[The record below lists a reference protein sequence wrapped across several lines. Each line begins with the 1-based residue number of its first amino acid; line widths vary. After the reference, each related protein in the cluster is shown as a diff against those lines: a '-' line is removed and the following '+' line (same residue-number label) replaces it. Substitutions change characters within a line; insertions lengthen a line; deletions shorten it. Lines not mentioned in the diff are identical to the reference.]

1 MHTKNRGM
9 LLLAI
14 SCIGVLSLLF
24 SACGP
29 SGSSTPSQTST
40 KPVRGGTW
48 IDDLYEE
55 PDSLIP
61 NGSGETFA
69 NLVDETIWT
78 PLFIGS
84 PDGTIKP
91 GLASEVPTSSNGDIS
106 ADLKTWTFKLK
117 PNLKWSDGQP
127 LTAKDVDFTWKTW
140 NNAKFGANSTSGLD
154 LIQSAS
160 VSSDGLAITFHLSQ
174 GYEPFVAAWTDGGLA
189 PMPEHIFAKIN
200 VANILKSAQSLDPT
214 VTSGPFTMT
223 DSKPGTSYT
232 VSRNPNYYQA
242 AQGLPYLDKIV
253 FRVTTD
259 QNTILK
265 DIQSGSV
272 TSAWSLDVTKTSTY
286 KKISNYTL
294 TTAPSQSNFEAV
306 YFNLKNPLLK
316 DVTVRQAI
324 SEAINHTQLI
334 SVARQ
339 GQAAPLCTDHASAY
353 RPGYQP
359 NVVCPK
365 YDPTAAKKLLTNAG
379 YTLGADKFFSK
390 NGKKLEFQY
399 STTSNNQW
407 RAEDE
412 AIIQSDLAA
421 IGIKIDISN
430 YPASTFFSTLLPQGV
445 VGRYDLAEY
454 EQSFTYDADDNALAN
469 CNQMPSAQNNYSGGN
484 TMFYCNPTLDKLFTQ
499 EENTADP
506 TARQNAFDQIHKI
519 YLTDFPFI
527 TLYAPEDLGIV
538 NSVGHN
544 YIIGDEGASETAN
557 VWNWYCTNGK
567 C

>member
-1 MHTKNRGM
+1 MHKKNRGM
-9 LLLAI
+9 LLLAL
-14 SCIGVLSLLF
+14 SCLGILSLLF

-29 SGSSTPSQTST
+29 AGAPASPQTNT
-40 KPVRGGTW
+40 KPVKGGTW

-69 NLVDETIWT
+69 DLVDETIWT
-78 PLFIGS
+78 PLFVGS
-84 PDGTIKP
+84 PDGSIKP
-91 GLASEVPTSSNGDIS
+91 GLASEVPTSTNGDIS

-127 LTAKDVDFTWKTW
+127 LTARDIDFTWKLW
-140 NNAKFGANSTSGLD
+140 NNPKFGANTTSGLN
-154 LIQSAS
+154 LIQSAT
-160 VSSDGLAITFHLSQ
+160 VSSDGLAITFHLSH
-174 GYEPFVAAWTDGGLA
+174 GYEPFIASWTDGGLA
-189 PMPEHIFAKIN
+189 PMPEHIFSKIN
-200 VANILKSAQSLDPT
+200 VANILKSSQSLDPT

-232 VSRNPNYYQA
+232 VSRNPYYYQA

-253 FRVTTD
+253 FRVTPD

-265 DIQSGSV
+265 DIQSGAV
-272 TSAWSLDVTKTSTY
+272 DSAWNLDVTKTSTY
-286 KKISNYTL
+286 KKLAGYKL
-294 TTAPSQSNFEAV
+294 TTAPAASNFEAI
-306 YFNLKNPLLK
+306 YFNEKNPLLQ
-316 DVTVRQAI
+316 DVTVRKAVA
-324 SEAINHTQLI
+324 EAINQAQLI

-339 GQAAPLCTDHASAY
+339 GQAAPLCTDHANAY
-353 RPGYQP
+353 HPGYQADAP
-359 NVVCPK
+359 CPK
-365 YDPTAAKKLLTNAG
+365 YDPTAAKNLLKSAG
-379 YTLGADKFFSK
+379 YTLGADNVFSK

-412 AIIQSDLAA
+412 DIIQNELAT

-430 YPASTFFSTLLPQGV
+430 YPASTFFSTILPQGV
-445 VGRYDLAEY
+445 VGKYDLAEY
-454 EQSFTYDADDNALAN
+454 EQSFTYDADDDALAD
-469 CNQMPSAQNNYSGGN
+469 CNQRPTAQNSYSGGN
-484 TMFYCNPTLDKLFTQ
+484 TMFYCNPALDKLFAQ
-499 EENTADP
+499 EESTADP
-506 TARQNAFDQIHKI
+506 TARQAAFNQIHQI
-519 YLTDFPFI
+519 YLTDFPFV

-538 NSVGHN
+538 KNVGHN